1 VHHARVRRSRWP
13 RRAAYAG
20 IASVS
25 ISSPVA
31 SPIRPLAVAA
41 TDSGGRRRKGRRA
54 IAPQD
59 RVRVRRSRWAASR
72 GGWPS
77 RHNSTHMA
85 EFEPIRIVGIIDSEI
100 SSPRN
105 DGTAGSELYN
115 IPFQL
120 SQKPPVEWADYF
132 PRAWDHPSSWTSS
145 HRSGMIQVVGDRI
158 WLNDTTI
165 EAVEIAH
172 KATLQLVLD
181 ETNREYGEYLSQQ
194 NLKQEGEQ
202 REIKSND
209 IRCGR
214 PPGELSLTS
223 CLFAHRRRH
232 GAHFCTR
239 SRGATAVVSWKGY
252 RRRR

>member
-1 VHHARVRRSRWP
+1 MAASSGVCRHCLSQHLVADSRRPSARWRSR
-13 RRAAYAG
+13 RRT
-20 IASVS
+20 S
-25 ISSPVA
+25 
-31 SPIRPLAVAA
+31 
-41 TDSGGRRRKGRRA
+41 DGGCRAGRRA

-209 IRCGR
+209 IRVR
-214 PPGELSLTS
+214 E
-223 CLFAHRRRH
+223 AARRIK
-232 GAHFCTR
+232 FD
-239 SRGATAVVSWKGY
+239 
-252 RRRR
+252 